1 MNTFSTLDYVIFIC
15 YACIILFAGLFVS
28 RNKDGKT
35 KNSQDYFLASKSLAW
50 WAIGASIIA
59 SNISAEQFIGM
70 SGSGFAIGLG
80 IASYEFIAAAT
91 LIIVA
96 VFFLPIYLKANIYT
110 MPQFLEIRYDKRV
123 KTIMAFF
130 WLLVF
135 IFVNLT
141 SILYLGSLAINKIMG
156 VDMLW
161 SIIGLA
167 LFAGVYSIYGGLKAV
182 AITDLIQVI
191 FLIGG
196 GLLTTYVALNY
207 YSGGEGGIAG
217 FQMLLENVPE
227 KFDMILDKN
236 DPNYTYLP
244 GIGVIL
250 GGLWVTALYY
260 FGCNQ
265 YIIQRALAAKSLKEA
280 QMGLIFAGFLKIIL
294 PLIVVIPGIVA
305 FALNAPI
312 EKPDQAYPWLMHSFI
327 PSGIKGIAFAALVA
341 AVVSSL
347 ASMINS
353 ISTIFTMDIYKEYFA
368 KNATEKKLVNIGRL
382 FGIFSLII
390 AVIIAPA
397 LGTLDQAFQFIQEFT
412 GFVSPGALAIFVL
425 GFFWKKANANGAIAA
440 ALGTF
445 IFSLLLLWLLPEISF
460 IDRMGYAFLLCVL
473 VMVIMGLLQPN
484 TQKSQTIEIDR
495 SMFHTTLLFKILSL
509 GILILLSIIYYL
521 FW

>member
-260 FGCNQ
+260 FGSNQ

-460 IDRMGYAFLLCVL
+460 IDRMGYVFLLCVL

-484 TQKSQTIEIDR
+484 TQKSKTIEIDR

>member
-460 IDRMGYAFLLCVL
+460 IDRMGYVFLLCVL